1 MGDEITIDKTA
12 FHDRLSSFLNQ
23 WKNDKRSGDALFNGV
38 DSIVLLVGKAS
49 ETGTYSKTTAFQV
62 RKAFAAYEVMAY
74 LIVQLWLLGYE
85 FPSTLFVLTQAGIH
99 VVTTKKKGFSK
110 DLLFG

>member
-1 MGDEITIDKTA
+1 MGDEISIDSHV

-23 WKNDKRSGDALFNGV
+23 WKNDKRAGEGLFNGA

-62 RKAFAAYEVMAY
+62 RKVITN
-74 LIVQLWLLGYE
+74 LI
-85 FPSTLFVLTQAGIH
+85 F
-99 VVTTKKKGFSK
+99 TK
-110 DLLFG
+110 